1 MKVDNLELVGID
13 EHNIDEVIYEGLML
27 MRKSFFILFLL
38 FIYTWSWSIFNVAK
52 ADDYNTAVISHVI
65 SEKIKGTDIDTSYIM
80 EQELEKLAHKFMIDS
95 VTILQAYLPQI
106 LDGIAADLR
115 LQLDEKYKE
124 QILNGNN

>member
-1 MKVDNLELVGID
+1 
-13 EHNIDEVIYEGLML
+13 

-80 EQELEKLAHKFMIDS
+80 AVSYTHL
-95 VTILQAYLPQI
+95 TLPTS
-106 LDGIAADLR
+106 DLV
-115 LQLDEKYKE
+115 
-124 QILNGNN
+124 